1 MILNNSINLLNEKK
15 LDIFLILCIGLI
27 PLLILT
33 RSAPL
38 NIITLLICLIFLL
51 NLKKKNEFSFILK
64 DKIFYYIFFFWLSL
78 FINLI
83 FSTNIYESISRILGF
98 GKWIGIIFAIKYYIS
113 FKNFK
118 FEKFIYKLWFLI
130 FLLVTFDLVFE
141 YSLGFN
147 IFGYQSPMPGR
158 LSGFLDQELKIGNF
172 YTAFILIALTYFFNN
187 YNKNYTFYILC
198 FFFIFISFVIGERSN
213 FIKALIGLI
222 FFIILIDKKKIIT
235 KIILFFL
242 IFSSLFAISTSNTVF
257 KSRFVY
263 QFVSIKNIGV
273 FNYIK
278 NSPYGAHYDTAI
290 TIFKNYPIFGVG
302 IKNFRNESPK
312 DIYYNKNIPFSMNRA
327 VTHPHQIHFEFL
339 SETGIFGY
347 LSFLIFFALSFKLS
361 IKSFVL
367 FRNTYQLSA
376 ILFCSLYLLPIIP
389 SGSFFTTFSA
399 TIFWT
404 LFGIMI
410 TYNSKN

>member
-1 MILNNSINLLNEKK
+1 M
-15 LDIFLILCIGLI
+15 
-27 PLLILT
+27 
-33 RSAPL
+33 
-38 NIITLLICLIFLL
+38 
-51 NLKKKNEFSFILK
+51 
-64 DKIFYYIFFFWLSL
+64 
-78 FINLI
+78 
-83 FSTNIYESISRILGF
+83 
-98 GKWIGIIFAIKYYIS
+98 
-113 FKNFK
+113 
-118 FEKFIYKLWFLI
+118 
-130 FLLVTFDLVFE
+130 
-141 YSLGFN
+141 
-147 IFGYQSPMPGR
+147 
-158 LSGFLDQELKIGNF
+158 
-172 YTAFILIALTYFFNN
+172 
-187 YNKNYTFYILC
+187 
-198 FFFIFISFVIGERSN
+198 
-213 FIKALIGLI
+213 
-222 FFIILIDKKKIIT
+222 
-235 KIILFFL
+235 
-242 IFSSLFAISTSNTVF
+242 
-257 KSRFVY
+257 Y